1 MFTRF
6 SIRQHV
12 VAVCLTVLALGSCGQ
27 WRRVGSTPAADP
39 NLLVP
44 KMFDPTTAYG
54 NMGFITHGEPLP
66 FVAAIRYLAGANP
79 DSSLGLLSLTF
90 SNRSLSFRRGASD
103 FSATYRVDA
112 VFRGGEGE
120 EIARVSD
127 AESVTVASFRETLGD
142 SRIVYQDFIS
152 VPPGATALT
161 IRVEDVRSGV
171 AAQSEASVEV
181 RRFTDRPSLSSLI
194 PVIGGV
200 HGRST
205 FRERP
210 DLRVNPRAT
219 VPYGRDTVKFYIEG
233 YRTHPRAGVTLNVF
247 SVEQANLVLSQNA
260 ELVGGGDVRSVVFEV
275 DGAELPV
282 GQLRFEAVLEDGLDT
297 TSTRVLVSLSDQ
309 WIATN
314 FADMLS
320 LLRYFTSP
328 ETLNAMREATGEER
342 ITLWREFW
350 EVTDPDMLTAQ
361 HEGLIDY
368 FARLNEANELFPETR
383 LPGWLTDRGEIF
395 ITLGMPDE
403 TFEPF
408 PDPQSPIRILR
419 WTYITERLVL
429 QFVDQTGLDDFRLT
443 DRSRADYQR
452 ILNRLRAG

>member
-1 MFTRF
+1 MFTSF
-6 SIRQHV
+6 SIRHRV
-12 VAVCLTVLALGSCGQ
+12 LAVCLTTLVLGSCGQ
-27 WRRVGSTPAADP
+27 WQRVGSTSAANP

-44 KMFDPTTAYG
+44 ELFDPTTAYG

-66 FVAAIRYLAGANP
+66 FVASIRYLAGAHP
-79 DSSLGLLSLTF
+79 DSALGLVSLTF

-103 FSATYRVDA
+103 FIATYRVDA
-112 VFRGGEGE
+112 VFHGGEGE
-120 EIARVSD
+120 EIARISD

-142 SRIVYQDFIS
+142 SRIVYQRFIS
-152 VPPGATALT
+152 VRSDATALT

-181 RRFTDRPSLSSLI
+181 PRFTSRPSLSSLI

-200 HGRST
+200 QGRST
-205 FRERP
+205 FGGRP
-210 DLRVNPRAT
+210 DLSVNPRAT

-233 YRTHPRAGVTLNVF
+233 YRTHPRSGVTLNAF

-260 ELVGGGDVRSVVFEV
+260 ELVGDGDVRSVVFEV
-275 DGAELPV
+275 DAAQLPV
-282 GQLRFEAVLEDGLDT
+282 GQLRFEAVLEDGVDT
-297 TSTRVLVSLSDQ
+297 TSTLVLVSFSDQ
-309 WIATN
+309 WIVTN
-314 FADMLS
+314 FEDMVS
-320 LLRYFTSP
+320 LLRYFAPP
-328 ETLNAMREATGEER
+328 ETLNAMREVTGDER
-342 ITLWREFW
+342 ATLWREFW

-368 FARLNEANELFPETR
+368 FARLNEANGLFPEPR
-383 LPGWLTDRGEIF
+383 LPGWLTDRGEVF

-408 PDPQSPIRILR
+408 PDPQSPIRIIR

-452 ILNRLRAG
+452 VLNRLRAG